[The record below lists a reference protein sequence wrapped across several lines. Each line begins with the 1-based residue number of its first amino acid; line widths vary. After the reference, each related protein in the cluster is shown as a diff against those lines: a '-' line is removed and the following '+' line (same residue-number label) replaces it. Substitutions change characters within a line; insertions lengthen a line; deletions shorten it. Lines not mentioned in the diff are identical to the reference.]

1 MSVQLLQKPQATSSL
16 LSVTAASV
24 THTKEETTTQ
34 IVHAGFTLGSQLPA
48 ARNPG
53 YREGPV
59 LGFVAY
65 KVTTH
70 TYRTTTNYSFSVS
83 QRRPQTKDPVQEL
96 RDHSQRNPASA
107 ALFWRET
114 TTTYTT
120 TTITVLYFGFV
131 LGQSQA
137 PKHPV
142 PPPPKPLPAQMPKQ
156 LAAGDESAVPAE
168 PSFKPA
174 QQVASEPPAAT
185 VPLKPVGPS
194 KTSEPPDWQELS
206 FEGKKHRYEVWNA
219 SKQVTP
225 KELKIG
231 VKGRPSIYI
240 TPRGINGKDSIAE
253 DGLSFTGVD
262 VSGTLC
268 TIPFSEVLSVR

>member
-16 LSVTAASV
+16 LSVTAPSER
-24 THTKEETTTQ
+24 HTKEATTTQ
-34 IVHAGFTLGSQLPA
+34 FVHAGFTLGSQLPA
-48 ARNPG
+48 QRTDYGKGFILA
-53 YREGPV
+53 
-59 LGFVAY
+59 FVAY
-65 KVTTH
+65 
-70 TYRTTTNYSFSVS
+70 TTTKQVTSQTTPCSFSVS
-83 QRRPQTKDPVQEL
+83 QPLPQIQDPVEEL
-96 RDHSQRNPASA
+96 RDRSQRNPASA

>member
-16 LSVTAASV
+16 PSVTAASV

-34 IVHAGFTLGSQLPA
+34 IVHAGFTLGSRLPA
-48 ARNPG
+48 VRNPG
-53 YREGPV
+53 YREGAV

-65 KVTTH
+65 MVTTQV
-70 TYRTTTNYSFSVS
+70 TYRTTTNYLFSVS

-107 ALFWRET
+107 TLFWRET
-114 TTTYTT
+114 TTAYT
-120 TTITVLYFGFV
+120 TTITVLYFGCV
-131 LGQSQA
+131 LGQA
-137 PKHPV
+137 PERHV

-156 LAAGDESAVPAE
+156 LAAGNEPADPAE

-185 VPLKPVGPS
+185 VSLNPVGPS
-194 KTSEPPDWQELS
+194 KTSEPSAWPELP
-206 FEGKKHRYEVWNA
+206 FDERGYRYDVWNA
-219 SKQVTP
+219 SNQ
-225 KELKIG
+225 E
-231 VKGRPSIYI
+231 RPPEINVFSKSLEESMVV
-240 TPRGINGKDSIAE
+240 TPRGVNP

-262 VSGTLC
+262 AFGDVY
-268 TIPFSEVLSVR
+268 TIPFSDVDELSVR